1 MASRVIHP
9 FRSMLFP
16 AIKLHL
22 LGGFCSKPCLISR
35 RQLAKMLGF
44 SACRKSLRALWSRE
58 VFDEPMRME
67 ELSTTNGDVE
77 SKLASDIWSDT
88 GDMID
93 GDLINLRSIF
103 NGDTIRY
110 NGDIMVIK
118 WWFAGDMINGDMMS
132 IFYGLQWYTSLYHV
146 IQCWYQYTMIYRE
159 QKSLKAS
166 ERLREMFQFLHS
178 WFLHNLYQSTMFRHF
193 KSVPAI
199 WLYLSA
205 TFFQWVPCAASSTIP
220 CRRWYNSSVGWDLL
234 NRLMKFLNISSD
246 GECCR
251 HVKHSLHIG
260 FDIKSW
266 HGKIRP
272 DTSFRPTSLLGLR
285 NARMTQCFESASDK
299 TRRLAINIL
308 FGSFMQVAHFL
319 PYEVEMH
326 PDCMQILWVSI

>member
-1 MASRVIHP
+1 MGIWCRYFMGCNGIH
-9 FRSMLFP
+9 
-16 AIKLHL
+16 
-22 LGGFCSKPCLISR
+22 
-35 RQLAKMLGF
+35 
-44 SACRKSLRALWSRE
+44 
-58 VFDEPMRME
+58 V
-67 ELSTTNGDVE
+67 
-77 SKLASDIWSDT
+77 
-88 GDMID
+88 
-93 GDLINLRSIF
+93 
-103 NGDTIRY
+103 
-110 NGDIMVIK
+110 
-118 WWFAGDMINGDMMS
+118 
-132 IFYGLQWYTSLYHV
+132 SLYHV

-178 WFLHNLYQSTMFRHF
+178 CFLHNLYQFTMFRHF

-205 TFFQWVPCAASSTIP
+205 TFFQWVPCAVSSTIP

-246 GECCR
+246 SECCR

-285 NARMTQCFESASDK
+285 NARMTHSVLRVPRTKRGVWPETYCLDLSC
-299 TRRLAINIL
+299 RLLI
-308 FGSFMQVAHFL
+308 FFPMK
-319 PYEVEMH
+319 
-326 PDCMQILWVSI
+326 